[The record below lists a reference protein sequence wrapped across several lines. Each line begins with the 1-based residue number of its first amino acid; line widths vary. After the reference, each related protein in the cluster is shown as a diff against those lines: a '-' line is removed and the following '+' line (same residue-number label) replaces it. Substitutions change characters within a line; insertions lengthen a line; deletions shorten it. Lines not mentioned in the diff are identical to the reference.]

1 MIAGLSSFNPYMTLS
16 VVPLIIIAFL
26 TQLTRTEAAATYLY
40 HDCSNETSFEANST
54 YQSNLNHLLASLSS
68 NATRN
73 TIFFNATASS
83 GNSDDALYGLFLCRG
98 DVSVDQCRDCVDGA
112 NKDAVDRCPLRKAV
126 VAWYDLC
133 MLRYSNQ
140 YIFSNMVTD
149 PGVFLVSSLSISE
162 PDRFDLLVT
171 DTLKDLASQVSS
183 VGLKAKKYGTK
194 EANFTA
200 RQTLYSLAQCTP
212 DISSSDC
219 NSCLQKA
226 IANVPGCC
234 SGKQGGRVLFP
245 SCNIRYEVYSFYEK
259 GNLSSPSP
267 TPPPGSTTEG
277 KGKISSVIIIA
288 IIVPVSISA
297 VLFVVVFCC
306 LSKRARKKYNAL
318 QEENAGSTDLPT
330 VESLQFDLAI
340 IEAATNNFSDNQILG
355 EGGFGVVYRG
365 TLPNGQKIAVKRLSK
380 GSGQGAEEF
389 KNEVV
394 LVAKLQH
401 RNLAR
406 LLGFC
411 LEGEEKILVYE
422 FVPNKSLD
430 YFLFDLERKRQLDW
444 AKRYA
449 IIRGIAKGVLYLH
462 EDSRLTII
470 HRDLKA
476 SNILLDETMNPK
488 ISDFGMA
495 KICGVDQTHGSTNR
509 IVGTF
514 GYMAP
519 EYAFQGQFSVKSD
532 VYSFG
537 ILILEILTGK
547 KKSSFDQSDGVGD
560 LAWQLWEDRTPL
572 EYLLDPSM
580 GDSYNRNEVMR
591 CLQIALLCVQENPA
605 NRPTMASVVL
615 VLSSHSTT
623 LPLPQKPITY
633 STSSHADQQ
642 NESLSVLDSADQS
655 SSKSRPCSIYEASI
669 TELYPR

>member
-1 MIAGLSSFNPYMTLS
+1 MPCSCRAAERNRLAMIAGLSSFNLYVTLS
-16 VVPLIIIAFL
+16 VVPLIVITFL

-40 HDCSNETSFEANST
+40 HDCPNATSFDGNST
-54 YQSNLNHLLASLSS
+54 YQSNRNHLLASLSS

-73 TIFFNATASS
+73 TRFFNATASS

-98 DVSVDQCRDCVDGA
+98 DVAVDECRDCVDGD
-112 NKDAVDRCPLRKAV
+112 KEDVVDSCPLRKAV
-126 VAWYDLC
+126 VAWYDHY
-133 MLRYSNQ
+133 MLRYSNH

-149 PGVFLVSSLSISE
+149 PGVFLVNTLDISE

-183 VGLKAKKYGTK
+183 VGLEAKKYGTK
-194 EANFTA
+194 EGNFTA

-245 SCNIRYEVYSFYEK
+245 SCNIRHEVYLFYET
-259 GNLSSPSP
+259 GNLSSPTP
-267 TPPPGSTTEG
+267 TPRPGSITEG

-297 VLFVVVFCC
+297 VLFVVVFCF

-330 VESLQFDLAI
+330 VESLQFDLAT
-340 IEAATNNFSDNQILG
+340 IEAATKNFSDNQILG

-380 GSGQGAEEF
+380 GSGQGAGEF

-430 YFLFDLERKRQLDW
+430 YFLF
-444 AKRYA
+444 
-449 IIRGIAKGVLYLH
+449 
-462 EDSRLTII
+462 
-470 HRDLKA
+470 
-476 SNILLDETMNPK
+476 
-488 ISDFGMA
+488 
-495 KICGVDQTHGSTNR
+495 
-509 IVGTF
+509 GT
-514 GYMAP
+514 
-519 EYAFQGQFSVKSD
+519 
-532 VYSFG
+532 
-537 ILILEILTGK
+537 
-547 KKSSFDQSDGVGD
+547 
-560 LAWQLWEDRTPL
+560 
-572 EYLLDPSM
+572 
-580 GDSYNRNEVMR
+580 
-591 CLQIALLCVQENPA
+591 CLQYLC
-605 NRPTMASVVL
+605 ASFYFFYM
-615 VLSSHSTT
+615 LSEMHVRII
-623 LPLPQKPITY
+623 K
-633 STSSHADQQ
+633 
-642 NESLSVLDSADQS
+642 
-655 SSKSRPCSIYEASI
+655 
-669 TELYPR
+669 